1 MNPEFYSEEG
11 RIVSVERKPMTD
23 RQLELAADA
32 IDFAIQPRIPT
43 RADVEAQAAIS
54 AGS

>member
-1 MNPEFYSEEG
+1 MNPEYYSEDG
-11 RIVSVERKPMTD
+11 GVVSVERKPMTD

-32 IDFAIQPRIPT
+32 IDFAIQPGIPT
-43 RADVEAQAAIS
+43 QADVEAQAAIS

>member
-1 MNPEFYSEEG
+1 
-11 RIVSVERKPMTD
+11 MTD

-43 RADVEAQAAIS
+43 QADVEAQAAFPPAAKAPRKARRMWLS
-54 AGS
+54 G